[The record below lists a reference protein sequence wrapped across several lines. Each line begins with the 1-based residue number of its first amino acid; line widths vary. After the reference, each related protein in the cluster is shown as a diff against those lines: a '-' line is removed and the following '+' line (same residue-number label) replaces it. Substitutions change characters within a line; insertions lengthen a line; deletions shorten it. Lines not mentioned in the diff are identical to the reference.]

1 MKQLTCEMCG
11 STDLVKQDGVF
22 VCQTCG
28 CKYSVEEAKKM
39 MIEGTVDVSGSE
51 VKIDRSEQIE
61 KIRKLAARAKEASDT
76 AAAAKY
82 YEQIMLEDPDDWEA
96 TFYTTLYSASNCKVA
111 QIGEAALRVGN
122 IIDPVF
128 QLIQQQYEEEVA
140 KVQADDARSE
150 EDKRLAIVSLNV
162 DRMKNYNSIVTECLN
177 FGIML
182 TNNITSNMTNPNTVN
197 KNIEDWL
204 VPVHMSYIMLG
215 DALLKHFGDAKL
227 AKEQYAYAIILS
239 NMLNRVPSGR
249 QLLQVARIRL
259 KSADGYVAR
268 KESEER
274 EKEREK
280 AREKYWNEHSEE
292 KEKLD
297 AEKQQLTE
305 EKARVEDA
313 IKPYNERIKELLSQN
328 KEKLPL
334 EDEHHDLQNKVRD
347 LESGFAKLGVF
358 KSKERKRLQE
368 QYSEEKEKLR
378 ALEQEIKK
386 QKEERA
392 RDIDEQ
398 IAAISKEMEPLNQR
412 LKELKDRIDW
422 IDKELTKDR

>member
-11 STDLVKQDGVF
+11 GTDLVKQDGVF

-61 KIRKLAARAKEASDT
+61 KIKLAARAKEAGDT

-140 KVQADDARSE
+140 KVQADDARSD
-150 EDKRLAIVSLNV
+150 EDKKLAIFSLNV
-162 DRMKNYNSIVTECLN
+162 VRVTNYNNIVAECMN
-177 FGIML
+177 FSIML
-182 TNNITSNMTNPNTVN
+182 TNNIYSNMTNPNTVN
-197 KNIEDWL
+197 KEIENWL
-204 VPVHMSYIMLG
+204 VPVNMSYIMLG

-227 AKEQYAYAIILS
+227 AKMQYTLVSKS
-239 NMLNRVPSGR
+239 NSVLNRVTSGR
-249 QLLQVARIRL
+249 QLLQAARDRL
-259 KSADGYVAR
+259 KSADGYVAK
-268 KESEER
+268 KESE
-274 EKEREK
+274 EREK
-280 AREKYWNEHSEE
+280 AREKYWNEHSGE

-313 IKPYNERIKELLSQN
+313 INPYNERIKELLNRN

-334 EDEHHDLQNKVRD
+334 EDERHDLQNKIRG
-347 LESGFAKLGVF
+347 LESGFAKLGIF

-368 QYSEEKEKLR
+368 KYSEEKGKLQ

-392 RDIDEQ
+392 REIDEQ
-398 IAAISKEMEPLNQR
+398 VAAINKEMEPLNQR
-412 LKELKDRIDW
+412 LKELKDGIARIDEEFT
-422 IDKELTKDR
+422 KER

>member
-1 MKQLTCEMCG
+1 MKRLTCEMCG
-11 STDLVKQDGVF
+11 GTDLVKQDGVF

-61 KIRKLAARAKEASDT
+61 KIRKLAARAKEAGDT

-140 KVQADDARSE
+140 KVQADDARSD
-150 EDKRLAIVSLNV
+150 EDKKLAIFSLNV
-162 DRMKNYNSIVTECLN
+162 VRVTNYTNIVAECLG
-177 FGIML
+177 FSSML
-182 TNNITSNMTNPNTVN
+182 NSNIASNMTNPNTVN
-197 KNIEDWL
+197 KEIENWV
-204 VPVHMSYIMLG
+204 VPVNMLYIMLG
-215 DALLKHFGDAKL
+215 DALLKHFGNAKL
-227 AKEQYAYAIILS
+227 AKEQYARPRVLS
-239 NMLNRVPSGR
+239 AELNRVPSGR
-249 QLLQVARIRL
+249 QLLQVARDRL
-259 KSADGYVAR
+259 NSADGYVAK

-280 AREKYWNEHSEE
+280 AREKYWNEHSGE

-313 IKPYNERIKELLSQN
+313 INPYNERIKELLNRN

-334 EDEHHDLQNKVRD
+334 EDERHDLQNKIRG
-347 LESGFAKLGVF
+347 LESGFAKLGIF

-368 QYSEEKEKLR
+368 QYSEEKGKLQ

-392 RDIDEQ
+392 REIDKQ
-398 IAAISKEMEPLNQR
+398 VAAINKEMEPLNQR
-412 LKELKDRIDW
+412 LKELKDGIARIDEEFT
-422 IDKELTKDR
+422 KER